1 MSPRQIE
8 LVQQSWARL
17 APAADAAGRLF
28 YDNLFALDPALKPL
42 FGGDIDAQAR
52 KLMSMIGFAV
62 GRLHRLEALLPGLQA
77 LGARHAGYG
86 VRDEHYDTVGRA
98 LLATLREGLGEAFDA
113 EHEQAWASVYAALAG
128 AMRQV
133 PDRIA
138 A

>member
-1 MSPRQIE
+1 MSPRQID

-28 YDNLFALDPALKPL
+28 YDNLFALDPVLKPL

-62 GRLHRLEALLPGLQA
+62 GRLHRLEALL
-77 LGARHAGYG
+77 
-86 VRDEHYDTVGRA
+86 
-98 LLATLREGLGEAFDA
+98 ATLREGLGEAFDA
-113 EHEQAWASVYAALAG
+113 EHEQAWASVYAALAAG
-128 AMRQV
+128 MRRK
-133 PDRIA
+133 PERLA